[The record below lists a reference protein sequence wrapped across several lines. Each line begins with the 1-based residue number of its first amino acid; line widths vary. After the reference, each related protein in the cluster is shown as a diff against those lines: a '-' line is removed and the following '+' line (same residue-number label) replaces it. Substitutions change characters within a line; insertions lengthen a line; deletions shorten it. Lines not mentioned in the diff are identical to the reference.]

1 MGSDS
6 SFVCHCHSQ
15 THSHKPASQHSSGL
29 SSIHTGLSVP
39 NSSLRRRCSPQSAH
53 LPAVGRLAA
62 AASLTTSQH
71 AGDYPWELGVFP
83 LVSSPG
89 RLPLGTHRPSG
100 CSVAR
105 CVVTNTTLT
114 WQKCVQPPRVT
125 TQPHFGGF
133 SYTRNANIIRQF
145 GDSVEIY
152 DPNPA
157 RVEAINA

>member
-1 MGSDS
+1 MGRDS

-71 AGDYPWELGVFP
+71 AGDYPWEK
-83 LVSSPG
+83 SSLNYRILNNCP
-89 RLPLGTHRPSG
+89 HRPSG

-125 TQPHFGGF
+125 TQLILAGSLTHGMITLFAN
-133 SYTRNANIIRQF
+133 SEILSRYTTQTQRVSRQ
-145 GDSVEIY
+145 
-152 DPNPA
+152 
-157 RVEAINA
+157 

>member
-1 MGSDS
+1 MGRDS
-6 SFVCHCHSQ
+6 SLVCHCHSQ

-29 SSIHTGLSVP
+29 SSIHTGLSAP

-62 AASLTTSQH
+62 AASLT
-71 AGDYPWELGVFP
+71 AGDYPWGK
-83 LVSSPG
+83 SSLNYRILNNCP
-89 RLPLGTHRPSG
+89 HRPPG

-114 WQKCVQPPRVT
+114 WQKCAQPPRAT
-125 TQPHFGGF
+125 TQLILAGSLLTELYTLSEILSRYER
-133 SYTRNANIIRQF
+133 SYTT
-145 GDSVEIY
+145 
-152 DPNPA
+152 NPA